1 MVIRG
6 WGGGGEGGGVKNF
19 KEQNLPFYLVNI
31 LSIFIHTVIEF

>member
-6 WGGGGEGGGVKNF
+6 EGVKNF
-19 KEQNLPFYLVNI
+19 KEQNLPFYLVNN